1 MRPVK
6 KRRLFLAA
14 LTAAFIMVAALTACE
29 LKTYNMTDSGKP
41 SDAVNAFLQAVL
53 EGDDEKANELLNN
66 YSWNSCKPQGNPD
79 SGGYTVNGIA
89 VSGSDASVMNCL
101 MKSRS
106 CRVVSQSD
114 YTKDDLNSAV
124 TVEYTSFDISK
135 FQKELASRAVK
146 EVKEKQYLG
155 KVFKNEKDTKELIEG
170 IKTKLLQDPQSFYTT
185 QKYRIEFISVKGKWK
200 VIMTED
206 FYKALTGYPN

>member
-66 YSWNSCKPQGNPD
+66 YSWNSFMPKADGSGN
-79 SGGYTVNGIA
+79 YNVNGVA
-89 VSGSDASVMNCL
+89 VSGSDAVALECL
-101 MKSRS
+101 LKSRS
-106 CRVVSQSD
+106 YRIVSESD
-114 YTKDDLNSAV
+114 YSKDDLNSFV
-124 TVEYTSFDISK
+124 TIEYTSFDISK
-135 FQKELASRAVK
+135 FQKELAAESVE
-146 EVKEKQYLG
+146 EVKSKRYLG
-155 KVFKNEKDTKELIEG
+155 QVFNDAHDTEGLIEN
-170 IKTKLLQDPQSFYTT
+170 KKLKLLEDPQRFYSTRKFRLGLINT
-185 QKYRIEFISVKGKWK
+185 KGQWK
-200 VIMTED
+200 IVLTED
-206 FYKALTGYPN
+206 FYKALVGYPD